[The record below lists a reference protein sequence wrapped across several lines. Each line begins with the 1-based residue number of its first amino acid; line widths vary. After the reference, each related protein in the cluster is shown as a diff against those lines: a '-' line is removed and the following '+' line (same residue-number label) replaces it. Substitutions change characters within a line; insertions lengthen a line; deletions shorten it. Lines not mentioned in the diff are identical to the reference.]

1 MKRPEDFDEERRRIV
16 RQVGLISY
24 GLAAAAVFFA
34 ILGGAL
40 LAWILMGA
48 GFPFL
53 RTWLIVSLLLLA
65 IPAAAHVSPWP
76 RKREPDDDAQDRS
89 CRHKDGHG

>member
-16 RQVGLISY
+16 RQVGVISY

-40 LAWILMGA
+40 LAWIFMGA
-48 GFPFL
+48 GLPFL
-53 RTWLIVSLLLLA
+53 RTWLILSLLLLA
-65 IPAAAHVSPWP
+65 IPAAAHLAPWP
-76 RKREPDDDAQDRS
+76 RRRDQDEDETR
-89 CRHKDGHG
+89 